1 MKRVI
6 ALVGRP
12 NVGKSTLFNRL
23 TRSRQA
29 LVADQPG
36 LTRDRIYGRGQ
47 MGEEEFI
54 VIDTAGITEAAAGS
68 IEAAMTRQ
76 AKQAIEEADAV
87 LFLTDGRDGLTTA
100 DEQLAADLRRCSKP
114 IWVVV
119 NKVEG
124 MDTAMVCAD
133 FHQLGLG
140 EPVAISAAHGD
151 GVRALMEDVLE
162 RVPQRESPEES
173 EAQGIKIAVA
183 GRPNVGKSTLVN
195 RMLGEERVLVFD
207 KAGTTR
213 DSIYIPFE
221 RDGQRYTLIDT
232 AGVRRRA
239 RVDEAIEKISVVKTL
254 QAIDDAHVVIL
265 VLDARE
271 GVTEQ
276 DAAVSGFILE
286 AGRALVIAVN
296 KWDGL
301 TPDQRQHV
309 RDDIDR
315 KLDFLDFARVFFI
328 SALHGTAV
336 GELFEPI
343 TVAYRS
349 AMSKHPTPLLTR
361 ILEDAVS
368 QHQPPLVRG
377 RRIKLRYAHQ
387 GGMQPPRIIIHGNQ
401 VLLVPDAYTRYLS
414 NTFRKVLRLEG
425 TPVRIEYKSGENPFR
440 GKKNVLTKRQ
450 VQKKR
455 RLKKHVS
462 RKGK

>member
-29 LVADQPG
+29 LVANKPG
-36 LTRDRIYGRGQ
+36 LTRDRIYGRARIGD
-47 MGEEEFI
+47 EEFI
-54 VIDTAGITEAAAGS
+54 VIDTAGITDAQAG

-76 AKQAIEEADAV
+76 AKHAIEEADAV
-87 LFLTDGRDGLTTA
+87 LFLTDGRAGLTVA
-100 DEQLAADLRRCSKP
+100 DEHLAADLRRCSKP
-114 IWVVV
+114 LWLVV

-124 MDTAMVCAD
+124 MDTAMVNAD

-140 EPVAISAAHGD
+140 DPVAISAEHGD
-151 GVRALMEDVLE
+151 GVRGLMDDVLA
-162 RVPQRESPEES
+162 RVPAQESPEES

-207 KAGTTR
+207 EAGTTR

-239 RVDEAIEKISVVKTL
+239 RVEETIEKISVVKTL

-265 VLDARE
+265 VLDARD

-276 DAAVSGFILE
+276 DASVSGFILD

-301 TPDQRQHV
+301 SPDQRQRV

-315 KLDFLDFARVFFI
+315 KLDFLDFARVYFI

-336 GELFEPI
+336 GDLFEPI
-343 TVAYRS
+343 ISAYRS
-349 AMSKHPTPLLTR
+349 ATSKHPTPALTR

-387 GGMQPPRIIIHGNQ
+387 GGVQPPRIIIHGNQ
-401 VLLVPDAYTRYLS
+401 VLSVPDAYTRYLS
-414 NTFRKVLRLEG
+414 NLFRKVLRLEG
-425 TPVRIEYKSGENPFR
+425 TPVVIEYKSGENPFR

-450 VQKKR
+450 VQKKK
-455 RLKKHVS
+455 RLRKHVS